1 MDKYITVDGFGIR
14 FTDSSKNWPYTVEA
28 KAMEESLANA
38 ITLDAFGK
46 HALFKDY
53 RYVRHYMDNMQS
65 SLYKFGL
72 WQERIHA
79 DWEKWRNH
87 SKENSDELEKWFN
100 DCFNDGKIIIPKED
114 YTPQCMTAY
123 LTKTVDTMIWGVRTN
138 WGHIIG
144 SFNLKNY
151 LCHKKR
157 KPKRLKGSRYY

>member
-1 MDKYITVDGFGIR
+1 MDKYITVDGS
-14 FTDSSKNWPYTVEA
+14 TDSSKNWPYTVEA

-46 HALFKDY
+46 HADY
-53 RYVRHYMDNMQS
+53 KYVRHFIDNMQS

-100 DCFNDGKIIIPKED
+100 YCFNDGKIIIPKEK
-114 YTPQCMTAY
+114 YTPQMFDCIFD
-123 LTKTVDTMIWGVRTN
+123 KD
-138 WGHIIG
+138 
-144 SFNLKNY
+144 S
-151 LCHKKR
+151 
-157 KPKRLKGSRYY
+157 